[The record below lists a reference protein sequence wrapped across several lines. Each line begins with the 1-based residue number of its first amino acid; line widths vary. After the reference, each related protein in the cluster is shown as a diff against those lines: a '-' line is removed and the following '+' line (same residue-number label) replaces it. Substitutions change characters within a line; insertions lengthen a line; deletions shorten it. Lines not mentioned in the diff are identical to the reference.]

1 MIIGSK
7 FHFESLSIKQLFFRL
22 KERIKALEK
31 DNSQLIEQSNNQQ
44 SKLGDMVNMYEN
56 FERKSEKFILKNK
69 TMTDTLLDLINM
81 HHEWNRESQHLE
93 ESNN

>member
-1 MIIGSK
+1 M
-7 FHFESLSIKQLFFRL
+7 

-56 FERKSEKFILKNK
+56 FERKSEKFIVKNK
-69 TMTDTLLDLINM
+69 MMTDTLLNLINM
-81 HHEWNRESQHLE
+81 HSDWSKESQHLDE
-93 ESNN
+93 FHN